1 MQVALRVVP
10 HFTRV
15 RSTAE
20 MDDEELSSGERY
32 QKICQLGEGTFGV
45 VSKARDLTKAD
56 DEPNAVV
63 AIKKIRMGSY
73 KDGVNVTALR
83 EIKLLQEIKHPNVIV
98 CLLVPFLY
106 LLRALG

>member
-1 MQVALRVVP
+1 MAG
-10 HFTRV
+10 
-15 RSTAE
+15 
-20 MDDEELSSGERY
+20 EELSSGERY

-45 VSKARDLTKAD
+45 VSKARDLTKSE
-56 DEPNAVV
+56 DEPNAIV

-98 CLLVPFLY
+98 GFGYCCAARSARYVQAQP
-106 LLRALG
+106 ALFCYP